1 MTDGATVDLADYA
14 GQVVVLNLWGQWCAP
29 CRSEADDLER
39 AYEATRALGVQF
51 LGINVR
57 DPQRDKAQDFVI
69 DNNVSYPSI
78 YDPPDAHPDRP
89 RWRLSHQRHPVHT
102 RPRPAAPRRGGVS
115 AGSADRGFATGR
127 RTSGGRTVTVT
138 VLAQGVGSSFQTAAA
153 TGPLLL
159 AVGACLL
166 AGLISFASPCVVPL
180 VPGYLSYL
188 AGVSGA
194 DAPPLTAEVR
204 TAGVHAP
211 GRWRVT
217 GAAALFVAGFTVV
230 FVLATVSVFGV
241 IGALRLNQELLQ
253 RLGGVVTIV
262 MALAFLGLIPV
273 LQKDTRFAPRRIS
286 SLAGAPLLG
295 GVFALGWTPCLGPTL
310 AGVLSVAAGTEGT
323 TAARGVVLIVAY
335 CLGLGLPFV
344 ALAFGST
351 SALRGVGWLRRHS
364 RHIQIVGG
372 VLLLAVGTALVTGVW
387 EVFIA
392 WIRDEFVTGTVLPI

>member
-1 MTDGATVDLADYA
+1 M
-14 GQVVVLNLWGQWCAP
+14 
-29 CRSEADDLER
+29 
-39 AYEATRALGVQF
+39 
-51 LGINVR
+51 
-57 DPQRDKAQDFVI
+57 
-69 DNNVSYPSI
+69 
-78 YDPPDAHPDRP
+78 
-89 RWRLSHQRHPVHT
+89 
-102 RPRPAAPRRGGVS
+102 
-115 AGSADRGFATGR
+115 
-127 RTSGGRTVTVT
+127 TVT
-138 VLAQGVGSSFQTAAA
+138 VLAQGIGASFQDAAA
-153 TGPLLL
+153 SGPLLL

-188 AGVSGA
+188 AGISGA
-194 DAPPLTAEVR
+194 EAPAVTAGGSATEVR
-204 TAGVHAP
+204 TV
-211 GRWRVT
+211 GRWRVA
-217 GAAALFVAGFTVV
+217 GAAGLFVAGFTVV

-241 IGALRLNQELLQ
+241 IGALRINQELLQ

-262 MALAFLGLIPV
+262 MGLAFIGLIPA

-323 TAARGVVLIVAY
+323 TAARGVLLIVAY

-344 ALAFGST
+344 ALAFGSS

-372 VLLLAVGTALVTGVW
+372 VMLLAVGVALVTGAW
-387 EVFIA
+387 EMFIA
-392 WIRDEFVTGTVLPI
+392 WIRDEFVSNVVLPI